1 MQLDLTEL
9 ENRLW
14 DAADDLRANSG
25 LKASEY
31 GTPVLGLI
39 FLRFADARFE
49 AARERVE
56 AKASAR
62 RSVGPSDYQ
71 AEGVIYLTDAAR
83 FAYLLDLPEG
93 SDLGR
98 AVNEAMRSVEDH
110 NPELNGV
117 LPRTYTAID
126 NSTISSLLRHI
137 NSYTRDLEG
146 DAFGLIYE
154 YFLGKFA
161 MAEGAGAGEF
171 FTPMSIVRLIVEIL
185 EPFHGRIFDPAC
197 GSGGM
202 FVQSARFV
210 ERHRHSPGEELSI
223 YGQEK
228 TGETV
233 RLAKMNLAVH
243 GLSGK
248 IGEGNSYYEDLH
260 DSVGRFDFV
269 MANPPFNVDRID
281 KAKLAD
287 DPRFPDLPRADNG
300 NYLWIQLFATS
311 LNETG
316 RAGFVMAN
324 SSSDARHSEGEIRR
338 RLIEDRLVDVMVAIG
353 PNFFY
358 TVTLPVTLW
367 FLDRGK
373 RQTERAE
380 KVLFIDA
387 RQTFRQIDRAHRD
400 FTEEQLELLANIVRL
415 YRGEEPELASGPNE
429 LFEQRFPDATY
440 TDVTGLCK
448 VATIEEIEGQG
459 WSLNPGRYVGTEV
472 EDLEDEVFEEK
483 LAAAQV
489 ELRELSARAT
499 TLEAGVDKVLSDLLA
514 RSMAIPGEHAE
525 PAANDWI
532 SRDLGTPDVDLEDK
546 EAARAALDRDP

>member
-1 MQLDLTEL
+1 VQPDLAEL
-9 ENRLW
+9 EGRLW
-14 DAADDLRANSG
+14 DAADELRANSG

-39 FLRFADARFE
+39 FLRFADARFK
-49 AARERVE
+49 AASPGIE

-62 RSVGPSDYQ
+62 RAIGPSDYHAQ
-71 AEGVIYLTDAAR
+71 RVLYLTEQAR
-83 FAYLLDLPEG
+83 FDSLLALPEG
-93 SDLGR
+93 ADIGK
-98 AVNEAMRSVEDH
+98 AVNGAMRSVEEC
-110 NPELNGV
+110 NPELAGV
-117 LPRTYTAID
+117 LPRTYTSIE

-137 NSYTRDLEG
+137 NSYTKDLEG

-154 YFLGKFA
+154 YFLAKFA
-161 MAEGAGAGEF
+161 LAEGQGAGEF
-171 FTPMSIVRLIVEIL
+171 FTPASIVRLIVEII

-202 FVQSARFV
+202 FVHSAHFV
-210 ERHRHSPGEELSI
+210 ERHKESPGDELSV

-243 GLSGK
+243 GLSGE
-248 IGEGNSYYEDLH
+248 IREGNSYYEDLH

-281 KAKLAD
+281 KSKLED
-287 DPRFPDLPRADNG
+287 DKRFPDLPKADNG

-324 SSSDARHSEGEIRR
+324 SASDARHSEEVIRR
-338 RLIEDRLVDVMVAIG
+338 KLVEDRLVDVMVAVG
-353 PNFFY
+353 SNFFY

-373 RQTERAE
+373 KTTDRAD

-387 RQTFRQIDRAHRD
+387 RQIFRQIDRAHRD
-400 FTEEQLELLANIVRL
+400 FTNEQIEFLANIVRL
-415 YRGEEPELASGPNE
+415 YRGEVPEFAAGENAFLSE
-429 LFEQRFPDATY
+429 RFSDETY
-440 TDVTGLCK
+440 ADVAGLCR
-448 VATIEEIEGQG
+448 VATVEEIAEQG

-472 EDLEDEVFEEK
+472 EDLEDEVFEEQ
-483 LAAAQV
+483 LATAQA
-489 ELRELSARAT
+489 ELHELSARA
-499 TLEAGVDKVLSDLLA
+499 EALQAGIDDALVQLLS
-514 RSMAIPGEHAE
+514 H
-525 PAANDWI
+525 
-532 SRDLGTPDVDLEDK
+532 
-546 EAARAALDRDP
+546 